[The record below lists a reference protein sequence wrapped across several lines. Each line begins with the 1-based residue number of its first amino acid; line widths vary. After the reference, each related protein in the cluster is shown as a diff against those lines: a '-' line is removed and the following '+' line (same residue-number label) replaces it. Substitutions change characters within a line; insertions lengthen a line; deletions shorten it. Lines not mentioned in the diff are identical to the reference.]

1 MMDDRTWERLG
12 ALAGLG
18 FVVLTLL
25 ATFLYPQQPRI
36 DSSPATTLAWV
47 HGHRAALEAG
57 MILGLFGA
65 GLFLWFAAHLRVVL
79 GKSERLATI
88 VFGSGIAVAIMGALG
103 ALPIGLLCIM
113 DAQGGVQTPDVV
125 RMLGDS
131 TSVLYGVGVV
141 MTLVFLLSTGAAM
154 LRKELVAPWL
164 GWVAVVAAVLN
175 GIAVVTSMSFA
186 TYHGAGWGV
195 PGWGA
200 YLGFVLVV
208 LVTSVSLLRAPR
220 SAPERPPVMAV
231 AA

>member
-1 MMDDRTWERLG
+1 MLDERTWERLG

-36 DSSPATTLAWV
+36 DSSATTTMAWV
-47 HGHRAALEAG
+47 HAHRAALEAG

-65 GLFLWFAAHLRVVL
+65 GLFLWFAAHLRTVI
-79 GKSERLATI
+79 KTTRLAT
-88 VFGSGIAVAIMGALG
+88 VVYGSGIGVAIMGALG
-103 ALPIGLLCIM
+103 ALPVGLLCIL
-113 DAQGGVQTPDVV
+113 DAQGGIQNADVV

-131 TSVLYGVGVV
+131 TQVLYAVGVI
-141 MTLVFLLSTGAAM
+141 MTLVFLASAGAAM
-154 LRKELVAPWL
+154 LNRELVAPWL
-164 GWVAVVAAVLN
+164 GTVAL
-175 GIAVVTSMSFA
+175 IAVVLNALAIVTSMTFA
-186 TYHGAGWGV
+186 TYHGAGWAV

-208 LVTSVSLLRAPR
+208 LITSVSLARTPET
-220 SAPERPPVMAV
+220 APERPAVMA

>member
-1 MMDDRTWERLG
+1 MKDDRTWERLG

-18 FVVLTLL
+18 FVVLSLL

-36 DSSPATTLAWV
+36 DSDPAATLAWV
-47 HGHRAALEAG
+47 HSHRAALEAG
-57 MILGLFGA
+57 MILGLFGS
-65 GLFLWFAAHLRVVL
+65 GLFLWFAAHLRAVL
-79 GKSERLATI
+79 EKASRFSTI

-131 TSVLYGVGVV
+131 TQVLYGVGVI
-141 MTLVFLLSTGAAM
+141 MTLVFLASLGAAM
-154 LRKELVAPWL
+154 VRKELIAPWL
-164 GWVAVVAAVLN
+164 GSIALLAAVLN

-186 TYHGAGWGV
+186 TYHGAGWAV

-200 YLGFVLVV
+200 YLGFLFVV
-208 LVTSVSLLRAPR
+208 LVTSVSLARTQETAPT
-220 SAPERPPVMAV
+220 RPAVMA